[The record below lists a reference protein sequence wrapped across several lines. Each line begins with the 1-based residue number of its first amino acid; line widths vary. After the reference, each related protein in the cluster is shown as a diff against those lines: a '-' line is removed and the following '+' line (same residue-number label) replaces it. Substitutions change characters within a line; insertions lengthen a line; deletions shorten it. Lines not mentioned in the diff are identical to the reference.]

1 MTCSRPRSRCFPRCA
16 RPWRRD
22 SSWARSARWWRARDR
37 PACSWRPAR
46 TGPWTWRCPCPARA
60 CAGRWRGSPDRWQA
74 RPSSPRRSDSG
85 VVNLISLEKA
95 AKAYAHR
102 SLLNGVSLGVSAGDT
117 IGVVGRNGAGKS
129 TLLGMLAG
137 QIAPDTGRVAMAAG
151 LRLGYLPQGDQLA
164 GTVGEIVFG
173 PVNGP
178 MGGTSRGPMVRT
190 AGGLAVTGSAPD
202 PDGPRAPWEAD
213 PRARAIMAELLPGIG
228 VEATAGQLSGGE
240 RRRVA
245 LAALLVAERDVLL
258 LDEPTNHLDIEA
270 IDWLGRHLRD
280 RAGNEHCAVIV
291 VSHDRW
297 LLYAV
302 CDRTWEID
310 PGPVP
315 SAQGRYSADVLA
327 PAERERSDAPAQRRR
342 RNLARKELAWLQR
355 GARARTTKAKFRV
368 EAANT
373 LIASEPPPRDSVEL
387 TRLATARLGKT
398 VIELEDVSVS
408 VGTGDRERSLLDQ
421 VTWRLGPGDRV
432 GIVGVNG
439 SGKTSLLNVL
449 AGGVDSGSAS
459 PGLHADGT
467 VIRGKTVR
475 LAHLSQELAE
485 LDPDQRVRA
494 AVEEIRLRIRVGDRE
509 LSAGQLL
516 ERLGFTAERQRTRVG
531 DLSGG
536 EQRRVQMLRLLMDEP
551 NVLLLDEPTNDLD
564 IETLTEF
571 EDLLDDWPG
580 TLVVVSHDRYFLER
594 VTEHVVALLGD
605 GKLAFLG
612 GGVDEYLDR
621 VRAARAGDAPGGPV
635 PARAAAARAAAARAA
650 AARTAAARTAAAR
663 TAAARTAAARTAAAG
678 AAAAGAPG
686 ASPVAGTEPPRTSAA
701 QERTARKELQ
711 RLERQ
716 LERLSARETELTAQL
731 AANAT
736 DYEKLTTL
744 GADLK
749 ATQAEKADLEERWL
763 TVAAELEQ

>member
-1 MTCSRPRSRCFPRCA
+1 VA
-16 RPWRRD
+16 
-22 SSWARSARWWRARDR
+22 
-37 PACSWRPAR
+37 
-46 TGPWTWRCPCPARA
+46 
-60 CAGRWRGSPDRWQA
+60 
-74 RPSSPRRSDSG
+74 
-85 VVNLISLEKA
+85 NLISLEKA
-95 AKAYAHR
+95 TKAYAHR
-102 SLLNGVSLGVSAGDT
+102 HLLDGVSLGVSAGDR

-129 TLLGMLAG
+129 TLLGLLAG
-137 QIAPDTGRVAMAAG
+137 RVAPDTGRVAMAAG
-151 LRLGYLPQGDQLA
+151 LRLGYLPQDDQLA

-173 PVNGP
+173 PMGAP
-178 MGGTSRGPMVRT
+178 MGGT
-190 AGGLAVTGSAPD
+190 AGGLAVPGSALEPAGPD
-202 PDGPRAPWEAD
+202 IPRAPWEAD
-213 PRARAIMAELLPGIG
+213 PRARAVMAELLPGIG
-228 VEATAGQLSGGE
+228 VEAQAGRLSGGE

-245 LAALLVAERDVLL
+245 LAALLVAERDVLF

-280 RAGNEHCAVIV
+280 RAEDRRCAVIV

-297 LLYAV
+297 LLDTV
-302 CDRTWEID
+302 CERTWEVD
-310 PGPVP
+310 RGQVH
-315 SAQGRYSADVLA
+315 SAEGGYSAYVLA
-327 PAERERSDAPAQRRR
+327 QAERERGEEAAERRR

-368 EAANT
+368 EAANA

-408 VGTGDRERSLLDQ
+408 VGASGRERVLLDQ

-439 SGKTSLLNVL
+439 SGKTSLLTVL
-449 AGGVDSGSAS
+449 AGELVPGLAG

-485 LDPDQRVRA
+485 LDPDQRVRE

-516 ERLGFTAERQRTRVG
+516 ERLGFTAERQWTRVG

-536 EQRRVQMLRLLMDEP
+536 ERRRVQMLRLLMDEP
-551 NVLLLDEPTNDLD
+551 NVFLLDEPTNDLD

-571 EDLLDDWPG
+571 EDLLDGWPG

-594 VTEHVVALLGD
+594 ATEHVVALLGD

-621 VRAARAGDAPGGPV
+621 VRAARDAPASTGPAT
-635 PARAAAARAAAARAA
+635 PA
-650 AARTAAARTAAAR
+650 
-663 TAAARTAAARTAAAG
+663 
-678 AAAAGAPG
+678 
-686 ASPVAGTEPPRTSAA
+686 PRSSAA
-701 QERTARKELQ
+701 DDRTARKELQ

-716 LERLSARETELTAQL
+716 LERLATRETELTAQL

-736 DYEKLTTL
+736 DYEMLTSL

-763 TVAAELEQ
+763 TVAAELET

>member
-1 MTCSRPRSRCFPRCA
+1 
-16 RPWRRD
+16 
-22 SSWARSARWWRARDR
+22 
-37 PACSWRPAR
+37 
-46 TGPWTWRCPCPARA
+46 
-60 CAGRWRGSPDRWQA
+60 
-74 RPSSPRRSDSG
+74 
-85 VVNLISLEKA
+85 VNLISLERA
-95 AKAYAHR
+95 AKTYAHR
-102 SLLNGVSLGVSAGDT
+102 TLLDDVSLGLSAGDRV
-117 IGVVGRNGAGKS
+117 GVVGRNGAGKS
-129 TLLGMLAG
+129 TLLALLAG
-137 QIAPDTGRVAMAAG
+137 RAAPDTGRVAMASG
-151 LRLGYLPQGDQLA
+151 LRLGYLPQADQLP
-164 GTVGEIVFG
+164 GTVGEIVF
-173 PVNGP
+173 P
-178 MGGTSRGPMVRT
+178 GGATST
-190 AGGLAVTGSAPD
+190 
-202 PDGPRAPWEAD
+202 PWEAD

-228 VEATAGQLSGGE
+228 LDAQAGQLSGGE

-245 LAALLVAERDVLL
+245 LASLLVAERDVLL

-280 RAGNEHCAVIV
+280 RAENRHCAVVV

-297 LLYAV
+297 LLDHV
-302 CDRTWEID
+302 CERTWEVD
-310 PGPVP
+310 RGQVH
-315 SAQGRYSADVLA
+315 SAEGGYSAYVLA
-327 PAERERSDAPAQRRR
+327 QAERERGEEAAERRR

-368 EAANT
+368 EAANA
-373 LIASEPPPRDSVEL
+373 LIAAEPPPRDSVEL

-398 VIELEDVSVS
+398 VIELEDVTVS
-408 VGTGDRERSLLDQ
+408 AGDRPLLDR

-449 AGGVDSGSAS
+449 DGTVLARPGAGLARPGAGG

-467 VIRGKTVR
+467 VVRGKTVR

-485 LDPDQRVRA
+485 LDPDQRVRE

-536 EQRRVQMLRLLMDEP
+536 ERRRVQMLRLLMTEP

-564 IETLTEF
+564 IETLTEL
-571 EDLLDDWPG
+571 EDLLDGWPG

-605 GKLAFLG
+605 GRLSFLG

-621 VRAARAGDAPGGPV
+621 VRAARRAPLPRS
-635 PARAAAARAAAARAA
+635 PAAAPPSAGS
-650 AARTAAARTAAAR
+650 
-663 TAAARTAAARTAAAG
+663 AAG
-678 AAAAGAPG
+678 GRP
-686 ASPVAGTEPPRTSAA
+686 SAA
-701 QERTARKELQ
+701 EERTARKELQ

-716 LERLSARETELTAQL
+716 LDRLSAREADLSAEL

-736 DYEKLTTL
+736 DYEKLTVL
-744 GADLK
+744 GAELK
-749 ATQAEKADLEERWL
+749 AVQAEKSDLEERWL
-763 TVAAELEQ
+763 TVAAQFDG